1 MPERVRVTE
10 AAAALVRR
18 LRRDHGDLILH
29 LSGGCCEGSA
39 PMCFRRGGFRVA
51 ARDVLLGVVEGC
63 PFYVGAAQFP
73 YWANC
78 QITLDV
84 TTRGGDSF
92 SLEAADG
99 VRFLVRSRLF
109 SDAEVDELDAAGP
122 PPTGPDASYQ
132 AANRPGPGQYQA
144 AT

>member
-1 MPERVRVTE
+1 MC
-10 AAAALVRR
+10 
-18 LRRDHGDLILH
+18 LRR
-29 LSGGCCEGSA
+29 S
-39 PMCFRRGGFRVA
+39 GFRIA

-84 TTRGGDSF
+84 TAGGGDSF

-109 SDAEVDELDAAGP
+109 SDAEWTNWMRPAP
-122 PPTGPDASYQ
+122 PWSVRMPRRDTWQQGQ
-132 AANRPGPGQYQA
+132 AASRPA
-144 AT
+144 